1 MNGEVLHDHRTK
13 ISAKADQVLA
23 GLAHA
28 RGCDKQDISREW
40 IEERAGQILH
50 EATVVVGFAPREGKP
65 GSAVE

>member
-1 MNGEVLHDHRTK
+1 MSADIPRDHRTK
-13 ISAKADQVLA
+13 ISVKADHVLA

-50 EATVVVGFAPREGKP
+50 EATVVVGFAPREGKH
-65 GSAVE
+65 GSDSE